1 MNPMQSLI
9 PVSLSGLLLVGLVL
23 TGFPN
28 QPVNSMNPAIHQS
41 DILTQPEV
49 LAKATR
55 RPNNFYRGSG
65 RRAILA

>member
-1 MNPMQSLI
+1 MQSLI

-23 TGFPN
+23 TGSPN
-28 QPVNSMNPAIHQS
+28 QSASSTDRTIHQS
-41 DILTQPEV
+41 DTLTQPEV

-55 RPNNFYRGSG
+55 RQNNFYRGSG